1 MTATVID
8 RVKELEVKVVD
19 DQVEAARDIKDL
31 LATRGISA
39 AVVTPLPHSSIE
51 DLLESIASPAPTAAL
66 VDHRLS
72 ERSGFPFTG
81 ARLTAMLNRQ
91 GTPAVLFSSRTER
104 HSFDVKVELI
114 DIPAYLD
121 RNDIHSAEKIAV
133 ALDAARS
140 EVVDNVPVERRKA
153 YPTLIRVLNVVPNP
167 LGIMARI
174 LIPAWHRDDDVLI
187 PLSWLE
193 VQQPDDPRA
202 LINRRYM
209 AMVNICTE
217 DAREIFVDQAR
228 QVSTSGVAL
237 P

>member
-1 MTATVID
+1 MD
-8 RVKELEVKVVD
+8 RVRELEVKVVD
-19 DQVEAARDIKDL
+19 DQHEAACDIQDL
-31 LATRGISA
+31 LATRGIRA
-39 AVVTPLPHSSIE
+39 TVVTPLPHCSIE
-51 DLLESIASPAPTAAL
+51 DLVHLLASRTPTAAL
-66 VDHRLS
+66 IDHRLS

-81 ARLTAMLNRQ
+81 ARLAATLNRQ

-104 HSFDVKVELI
+104 HSYDVKVELI

-121 RNDIHSAEKIAV
+121 RNDIHSAERIAV

-140 EVVDNVPVERRKA
+140 EVVDKTPIERRRT
-153 YPTLIRVLNVVPNP
+153 YPTLIRVLNVVPGP

-174 LIPAWHRDDDVLI
+174 LVPAWHRDDDVLV

-193 VQQPDDPRA
+193 DQQPDDLRS
-202 LINRRYM
+202 LINQRYM

-217 DAREIFVDQAR
+217 DAREIFVNQAR
-228 QVSTSGVAL
+228 RISTPGADI